1 MKVLVT
7 GAYGF
12 IGSAVIARLSAEGHR
27 IVGVGR
33 RIGEAARKRPDIQ
46 WLALDIGHAKSPENW
61 LPHLQGVDAV
71 VNCAGVLQDGL
82 GDDVKA
88 VQADGTIALFAACE
102 RGGVRR
108 VIHISAI
115 GVDRAQPTE
124 FTATKFAADNDL
136 VKRDLDWVI
145 LRPSVVYGRGAYGG
159 SALLRAAATLPGA
172 VPVFP
177 DTGEIQLVHLDDVS
191 ATIAFFLKSDAPTHV
206 TLELAGPERLSFS
219 AIVQRFRQWFGLS
232 KAREL
237 AVPRWFASF
246 LFRCGDAASLL
257 GWRPPVRTTAQ
268 RELTRGAT
276 GDPSAWQKLTGI
288 EPRSLDQALAAE
300 PASIQEKWFSRLYL
314 LKPLM
319 LGVLVLFWIGTG
331 VLALG
336 PGHGIAIGL
345 MKEGGASEF
354 TAKLT
359 VVAAS
364 LLDIVIGGM
373 MAIRST
379 VYYALLA
386 SIFFSLFYV
395 VVGTAILPRLWSDP
409 LGPMT
414 KMWPVIVFTI
424 VVLAVLDDR

>member
-1 MKVLVT
+1 MKILVT

-12 IGSAVIARLSAEGHR
+12 IGSAVTARLAQNGHQL
-27 IVGVGR
+27 IGVGR
-33 RIGEAARKRPDIQ
+33 NVADAARKQPDVQ
-46 WLALDIGHAKSPENW
+46 WIALDIGRAKSPEDW
-61 LPHLQGVDAV
+61 LPHVEGVDAV

-102 RGGVRR
+102 RAGIRR

-124 FTATKFAADNDL
+124 FTATKLIADRDL
-136 VKRDLDWVI
+136 EKRDLDWVI

-159 SALLRAAATLPGA
+159 SALLRATAALPGF

-191 ATIAFFLKSDAPTHV
+191 ETIVFFLKADTLARV
-206 TLELAGPERLSFS
+206 TLELAGPERLSFA
-219 AIVQRFRQWFGLS
+219 AIVQRFRQWFGLR
-232 KAREL
+232 KARE
-237 AVPRWFASF
+237 VPIPRWLATFAF
-246 LFRCGDAASLL
+246 KLGDAVSWL

-268 RELTRGAT
+268 RELTRGAV
-276 GDPSAWQKLTGI
+276 GDPSQWQKITGI
-288 EPRSLDQALAAE
+288 NARSLDQALSAE
-300 PASIQEKWFSRLYL
+300 PASIQEKWFARLYL

-331 VLALG
+331 LLALG
-336 PGHGIAIGL
+336 PGHSHAVGL
-345 MKEGGASEF
+345 MLEGGASAF

-359 VVAAS
+359 VFAAS
-364 LLDIVIGGM
+364 ILDIAVGSAI
-373 MAIRST
+373 AIRST
-379 VYYALLA
+379 VYYALAA
-386 SIFFSLFYV
+386 SIVISLLYV
-395 VVGTAILPRLWSDP
+395 VIGSAILPRLWADP

-424 VVLAVLDDR
+424 VTLVILDDR

>member
-1 MKVLVT
+1 MKILVT

-12 IGSAVIARLSAEGHR
+12 IGSAVTARLTQDGHKL
-27 IVGVGR
+27 VGVGR
-33 RIGEAARKRPDIQ
+33 NVADAARKRPDIQ
-46 WLALDIGHAKSPENW
+46 WIAFDIGRAKSPDDW
-61 LPHLQGVDAV
+61 MPHLQGIDAV

-82 GDDVKA
+82 ADNVKA

-102 RGGVRR
+102 RAGIRR

-124 FTATKFAADNDL
+124 FTATKLTADNDL
-136 VKRDLDWVI
+136 AKRDLDWVI

-159 SALLRAAATLPGA
+159 SALLRAAAALPGF

-177 DTGEIQLVHLDDVS
+177 DTGEIQLVHLDDVCE
-191 ATIAFFLKSDAPTHV
+191 TIVFFLKADTLARV
-206 TLELAGPERLSFS
+206 TLELAGPERLSFP
-219 AIVQRFRQWFGLS
+219 AIVQRFRQWFGLRP
-232 KAREL
+232 AREVL
-237 AVPRWFASF
+237 IPRWLATFAF
-246 LFRCGDAASLL
+246 KLGDAVSWL

-268 RELTRGAT
+268 RELTRGAV
-276 GDPSAWQKLTGI
+276 GDPSQWQKLTGI
-288 EPRSLDQALAAE
+288 KARSLDQALTE
-300 PASIQEKWFSRLYL
+300 PASIQEKWFARLYL

-331 VLALG
+331 LLALG
-336 PGHGIAIGL
+336 PGHGIAVGL

-359 VVAAS
+359 VFAAS
-364 LLDIVIGGM
+364 ILDIAVGSA

-379 VYYALLA
+379 AYYALLA
-386 SIFFSLFYV
+386 SIAFSLLYV
-395 VVGTAILPRLWSDP
+395 VIGSAILPRLWADP

-424 VVLAVLDDR
+424 VTLAILDDR